1 MLTLPDHRS
10 LMTILFLTLIYFSTF
25 YTVFNATSFLDV
37 ESQLERRMQRQQ
49 RFIHT
54 QQQHPHHNCI
64 QNSVSSLRLAVCLE
78 KIG

>member
-1 MLTLPDHRS
+1 MLTLHDHRS

-54 QQQHPHHNCI
+54 TTYIHI
-64 QNSVSSLRLAVCLE
+64 TIVFKISVSSLRLPVCFE
-78 KIG
+78 KI